1 MPTTPDYLIEVSTR
15 HQIFLEGNK
24 TRISNTFA
32 SYLVS
37 ISKKIEKQ
45 LASKDLTEF
54 NKSRLEK
61 LLKSVN
67 DDILDDYQKYYKV
80 WKEQIIDLSEYEAG
94 FEVRTL
100 EQVID
105 TKEFTLPSKSQ
116 LTQAVMNTPLSSIQG
131 ITGTE
136 SLKTFYDGWSKK
148 TIDST
153 TKIIRDGF
161 YIGKTTPQ
169 IVREIKGTRG
179 AKFKDGQLARGN
191 KELSILTRTAV
202 QHAAVQSREEV
213 WRNNSDIVKEVE
225 WVSTLD
231 GRTSAICRSLDG
243 QKFPIDSGP
252 RPPAHPG
259 ACKKGTMISLK
270 RGIVPIED
278 VLVGDY
284 ALTHTGEY
292 KRVYAVMARKVKENI
307 VTLIDNYGRSVSLTK
322 DHPVFSGSIGWINA
336 GDINVGDVMFN
347 DRKKFNWFD
356 VVRKPSFVPY
366 AVLIDS
372 YNTVPK
378 SVESVVPY
386 DVFSFSAGMSS
397 SINLNDQV
405 AYNKI
410 ANKNTNYFLK
420 RVTNSHLVKNFLD
433 NSLMLSRIF
442 LKNVRLGSSHFHNSV
457 RIISRILLPHSI
469 RSLFV
474 GSGKLV
480 REFLRPMIGSSW
492 LHYMNL
498 TIPYGIKS
506 GFNFYSMRYTELSK
520 SVVRKPILSL
530 YHPKTFA
537 SSPVLIFN
545 KVRIKLSLLFRKIFS
560 HKAYASTCT
569 KVVEE
574 YCNEYTYNLSVE
586 SSETFFANGILVHNC
601 RSTVVASL
609 DSRYSFLDKDATRSA
624 RGESGEVSK
633 ADADDKYYEWLKTQ
647 GNDFQNE
654 VLGKKRAEIFRDGD
668 LSVSEFKKLSF
679 DEKGFKQRTLEEM
692 KELEPLVFK
701 KAGV

>member
-15 HQIFLEGNK
+15 HQVFLEGNK

-32 SYLVS
+32 PYLVS

-105 TKEFTLPSKSQ
+105 TKEFTLPSKTQ
-116 LTQAVMNTPLSSIQG
+116 LTQAVMNTPLSSVQG
-131 ITGTE
+131 IAGTE

-169 IVREIKGTRG
+169 IVREIKGTKG

-231 GRTSAICRSLDG
+231 GRTSAICRGLDG

-252 RPPAHPG
+252 RPPAHP
-259 ACKKGTMISLK
+259 A
-270 RGIVPIED
+270 
-278 VLVGDY
+278 
-284 ALTHTGEY
+284 
-292 KRVYAVMARKVKENI
+292 
-307 VTLIDNYGRSVSLTK
+307 
-322 DHPVFSGSIGWINA
+322 
-336 GDINVGDVMFN
+336 
-347 DRKKFNWFD
+347 
-356 VVRKPSFVPY
+356 
-366 AVLIDS
+366 
-372 YNTVPK
+372 
-378 SVESVVPY
+378 
-386 DVFSFSAGMSS
+386 
-397 SINLNDQV
+397 
-405 AYNKI
+405 
-410 ANKNTNYFLK
+410 
-420 RVTNSHLVKNFLD
+420 
-433 NSLMLSRIF
+433 
-442 LKNVRLGSSHFHNSV
+442 
-457 RIISRILLPHSI
+457 
-469 RSLFV
+469 
-474 GSGKLV
+474 
-480 REFLRPMIGSSW
+480 
-492 LHYMNL
+492 
-498 TIPYGIKS
+498 
-506 GFNFYSMRYTELSK
+506 
-520 SVVRKPILSL
+520 
-530 YHPKTFA
+530 
-537 SSPVLIFN
+537 
-545 KVRIKLSLLFRKIFS
+545 
-560 HKAYASTCT
+560 
-569 KVVEE
+569 
-574 YCNEYTYNLSVE
+574 
-586 SSETFFANGILVHNC
+586 C
-601 RSTVVASL
+601 RSTIVASL

-633 ADADDKYYEWLKTQ
+633 TDADDKYYEWLKTQ

-654 VLGKKRAEIFRDGD
+654 VLGKKRAEIFRDGG

-692 KELEPLVFK
+692 KQLEPLVFK